1 MYSALR
7 MIQKYIR
14 YYVTA
19 DNGKGHGVHSP
30 FVFRFIQQV
39 LNGNIT
45 HPKFQS
51 VEQIRKSYR
60 ANRNS
65 LVVEDFG
72 AGSRVLTARN
82 RRIKDIART
91 SLKPR
96 KYATLFYRM
105 IEFYQPRHIVE
116 LGTSLGITTA
126 YLALPGKPVY
136 TMEGAPA
143 IAAVAQQTF
152 QQLQLKNIRLI
163 QGDFDYQ
170 LPELLKELDSVD
182 FVYID
187 GNHRKAPTLDYFHQL
202 LERIHDDSILIFD
215 DIHWSAEMESAW
227 SEICRHPQVTA
238 TIDLFFIGIVFFRKE
253 FLVKQHYTIRY

>member
-1 MYSALR
+1 
-7 MIQKYIR
+7 
-14 YYVTA
+14 
-19 DNGKGHGVHSP
+19 
-30 FVFRFIQQV
+30 
-39 LNGNIT
+39 
-45 HPKFQS
+45 
-51 VEQIRKSYR
+51 
-60 ANRNS
+60 
-65 LVVEDFG
+65 
-72 AGSRVLTARN
+72 
-82 RRIKDIART
+82 
-91 SLKPR
+91 
-96 KYATLFYRM
+96 
-105 IEFYQPRHIVE
+105 
-116 LGTSLGITTA
+116 
-126 YLALPGKPVY
+126 KPVY

-238 TIDLFFIGIVFFRKE
+238 TSDLFFIGIVFFRKE